1 MLHVCSV
8 SITNRSSSVLI
19 GYWGAMHADL
29 GPTGQLTSLD
39 RLANLVVIGV
49 SKAGTTSL
57 FEYLGRHPDVGLSDH
72 KELRYFTPLR
82 YGEPLEP
89 LASYARHF
97 RHCVNERYAV
107 EATPGYFYGG
117 RPLARTMRQTCGP
130 VRVVLSL
137 REPGDRCWS
146 WFRFVKSRMRIPKH
160 LSFED
165 YLSRCEQ
172 LHSAGVDARLE
183 NQAYWGLGGSCYSD
197 WLGEWIEEFG
207 EDLKLVFF
215 NDLVSDS
222 RGVVDELFDWLGLDR
237 GQVSTAGLETAN
249 KTEQYRNRTVQ
260 RTAVAVN
267 RRGEGFFRRHPRL
280 KRGMRSVY
288 YQVNKGASRQAMTRV
303 SRERLDRFFEPYNN
317 QLAAQLARLGL
328 DLPQTWT

>member
-1 MLHVCSV
+1 MYAAL
-8 SITNRSSSVLI
+8 R
-19 GYWGAMHADL
+19 
-29 GPTGQLTSLD
+29 PTAEQTSLD

-82 YGEPLEP
+82 YGEPLDP
-89 LASYARHF
+89 LASYAQHF
-97 RHCVNERYAV
+97 RHCSNERYAV

-117 RPLARTMRQTCGP
+117 RPLARAMRETCGP

-146 WFRFVKSRMRIPKH
+146 WFRFVKSRMRIPKE
-160 LSFED
+160 LGFDD

-172 LHSAGVDARLE
+172 LHKAGLDSEAE
-183 NQAYWGLGGSCYSD
+183 NKAYWGLGGGCYAD
-197 WLGEWIEEFG
+197 WLDDWIDEFG
-207 EDLKLVFF
+207 DDLRLVFF
-215 NDLVSDS
+215 DDLVRDPQ
-222 RGVVDELFDWLGLDR
+222 GVVNGLFDWLELDPN
-237 GQVSTAGLETAN
+237 QAATVGLEATN

-267 RRGEGFFRRHPRL
+267 RRGERFFRRHPRL
-280 KRGMRSVY
+280 KRGMRSAY
-288 YQVNKGASRQAMTRV
+288 YQVNRAASRQALTDA
-303 SRERLDRFFEPYNN
+303 SRERLDRFFQPYNSR
-317 QLAAQLARLGL
+317 LAAQLSRLGL
-328 DLPQTWT
+328 GLPEGWG

>member
-1 MLHVCSV
+1 
-8 SITNRSSSVLI
+8 
-19 GYWGAMHADL
+19 MHAFL
-29 GPTGQLTSLD
+29 GPTTEQAAPG

-89 LASYARHF
+89 LASYTEHF
-97 RHCVNERYAV
+97 RNCVTERYAV

-117 RPLARTMRQTCGP
+117 RPLARALRETCGP

-146 WFRFVKSRMRIPKH
+146 WFRFVKSRMRIPKE
-160 LSFED
+160 LSFDD
-165 YLSRCEQ
+165 YLDRCEQ
-172 LHSAGVDARLE
+172 LRRAGVDARIE
-183 NQAYWGLGGSCYSD
+183 NQAYWGLGGGCYSEWLDD
-197 WLGEWIEEFG
+197 WIDELG
-207 EDLKLVFF
+207 EDLRLVFF
-215 NDLVSDS
+215 DDLVSDPTE
-222 RGVVDELFDWLGLDR
+222 VVNGLFDWLELDPEQ
-237 GQVSTAGLETAN
+237 GATTGLETAN

-267 RRGEGFFRRHPRL
+267 RRGERFFRRYPRL
-280 KRGMRSVY
+280 KRGMRSLY
-288 YQVNKGASRQAMTRV
+288 YGLNRPASGQAMSPASRQ
-303 SRERLDRFFEPYNN
+303 RLDRFFQPYNSR
-317 QLAAQLARLGL
+317 LATQLARLGL
-328 DLPQTWT
+328 DLPEGWA